1 MTNALPESFRDH
13 IRDYFKAHNGD
24 LPEPGLLKC
33 IFDELERVLFE
44 ETLRATKNN
53 YVKAAFIL
61 GIHRNTLAAKIRTK
75 SKKIRR
81 KPISKRIIKRAKK

>member
-1 MTNALPESFRDH
+1 MTSTLPESFRDH

-33 IFDELERVLFE
+33 VFDELERVLFE

-75 SKKIRR
+75 SKKIR
-81 KPISKRIIKRAKK
+81 KKSGSKQIKRARK